1 MWSYLSSGRAPITTC
16 DLRNNAGG
24 LYNGELYAGYR
35 GGAAQAPAE
44 VLRLR
49 SVLLFTQKEPVQ
61 QGGQLHGLL

>member
-24 LYNGELYAGYR
+24 LYNGGELYAGYR
-35 GGAAQAPAE
+35 GGAAKAPAE

-49 SVLLFTQKEPVQ
+49 ITPKEPVQ
-61 QGGQLHGLL
+61 QDGQLHGLL